1 MTGGWS
7 RARDHAVKTFASP
20 LATAAA
26 CIALTLNTAA
36 GADEVAKAR
45 YRWEQ
50 SPHGAMLERILPP
63 AVAPEEL
70 PEPRS
75 PGARLAAGYC
85 VQCHYVPNPAMH
97 NAEKWP
103 AIVSR
108 MVWRMQGRGNLG
120 KVMQD
125 MMADVK
131 APDAGEQAALVSY
144 LQKHAQRELDP
155 ARVPDI
161 QSPAGRIF
169 GIACSQCHV
178 LPDPRRHTA
187 REWPQVVERMRR
199 NMQWANRI
207 TGDAALRTSPE
218 LDTREIIRFLQ
229 RNSRVD

>member
-1 MTGGWS
+1 MTLPHVL
-7 RARDHAVKTFASP
+7 AAVACMALTAQN
-20 LATAAA
+20 AAA
-26 CIALTLNTAA
+26 
-36 GADEVAKAR
+36 ADEIAAAK
-45 YRWEQ
+45 YRWAQ

-63 AVAPEEL
+63 AVAPADL

-75 PGARLAAGYC
+75 TGARLAAAYC
-85 VQCHYVPNPAMH
+85 VQCHYLPNPAMH

-103 AIVSR
+103 AIVAR

-120 KVMQD
+120 KIMQD

-131 APDAGEQAALVSY
+131 APDAGEQAALVRY

-155 ARVPDI
+155 AQYPDI
-161 QSPAGRIF
+161 RSPAGRIF

-187 REWPQVVERMRR
+187 REWPNVVERMRR

-207 TGDAALRTSPE
+207 TGDATLRTSPE
-218 LDTREIIRFLQ
+218 LDTGEIIRFLQ
-229 RNSRVD
+229 RNSRDR

>member
-1 MTGGWS
+1 M
-7 RARDHAVKTFASP
+7 KTAQQL
-20 LATAAA
+20 LATVACMALAAQSAAA
-26 CIALTLNTAA
+26 
-36 GADEVAKAR
+36 ADEIAAAK

-63 AVAPEEL
+63 AVAPDQL
-70 PEPRS
+70 PEPQS
-75 PGARLAAGYC
+75 TGARLAAAYC
-85 VQCHYVPNPAMH
+85 VQCHYLPNPAMH